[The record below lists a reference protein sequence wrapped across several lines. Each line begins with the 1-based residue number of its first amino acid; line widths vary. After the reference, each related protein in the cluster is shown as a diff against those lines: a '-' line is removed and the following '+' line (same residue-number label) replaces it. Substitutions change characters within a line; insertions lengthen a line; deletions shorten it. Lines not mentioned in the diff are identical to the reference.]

1 MLKKNTHIKH
11 PTLRAIICCTACI
24 LQIVKYLDFLLDVF
38 ETLQRLY
45 EAWVKSRIFTKAS
58 KASISQPYVP
68 H

>member
-1 MLKKNTHIKH
+1 MFKKN
-11 PTLRAIICCTACI
+11 PTLQAIICCTACI

-38 ETLQRLY
+38 ETLQGLH

-58 KASISQPYVP
+58 KASISQPCVP